1 MINYQSQNQLRLFET
16 PFEQHLDKSNRWMQL
31 ADKLPWDDLVKIY
44 NKKLRLDFGAPSI
57 DGRMVIATLII
68 KHKLNL
74 SDREVIEMIK
84 ENIYMQYFAGLSS
97 FTTKEIFHHTE
108 FVYIRK
114 RLQVADF
121 NQMTEEL
128 MREAGILQPLEQTA
142 QKNNGNAEKQDKDSS
157 SNTPEQR
164 QTTEEEQTTAQQNVE
179 QTPASCEQQ
188 QCDEQEPDKNQPDN
202 KSMMQSDAIVLEQS
216 PAKENENAAKQ
227 NEDFSSRASEQRQ
240 TKAQQNVEQTTA
252 SCEQQQCDEQE
263 PDKNQPDN
271 EGVMQL
277 DATVADQKIK
287 YPNDVDL
294 LNTGRE
300 ETDRLIDILC
310 EEYGLTRPRTYR
322 KVARIQYLNFAKKK
336 NKASKQIKK
345 ARKQQLQFLKRNL
358 KRLDAII
365 EKAQQQNNS
374 VRLPFEH
381 RDLRILWAIRIVYD
395 QQLQMHNEN
404 TNRIDDRIVSIYQ
417 PYVRPIMRGKAKHKV
432 EFGSKNGISLQHGY
446 VLLEKLSWDAYN
458 ECNDL
463 ESAGNN
469 YKRMHGHYPEWII
482 ADSIYHT
489 RANKTFC
496 QNNHI
501 KLAGKRLSKRAM
513 AKMSPK
519 ERKEYQKLHNSRN
532 HVEGKF
538 GQGKNGYELNEIK
551 AKYANTSA
559 SWIASVYFVMNILVF
574 AGSSFLSLFYS
585 MSYALHAITM
595 KIRIRGV
602 IKAQKIPTTFGA
614 SYPL

>member
-1 MINYQSQNQLRLFET
+1 MVNYQSQNQLSFFET
-16 PFEQHLDKSNRWMQL
+16 PFEQHLDKSNRWVQL

-44 NKKLRLDFGAPSI
+44 NKKLRSDFGAPGI

-68 KHKLNL
+68 KHRLNL

-84 ENIYMQYFAGLSS
+84 ENIYMQYFVGLSS

-108 FVYIRK
+108 FVYIRR
-114 RLQVADF
+114 RLQIADF
-121 NQMTEEL
+121 NEMTEEL
-128 MREAGILQPLEQTA
+128 MRGAGILQQLEQSVVKEDENAGGQNENSSPVEQTQQA
-142 QKNNGNAEKQDKDSS
+142 TDKQNAE
-157 SNTPEQR
+157 
-164 QTTEEEQTTAQQNVE
+164 QQNVK
-179 QTPASCEQQ
+179 QTQPSSQQQQCEQQ
-188 QCDEQEPDKNQPDN
+188 QTDEKQPDN
-202 KSMMQSDAIVLEQS
+202 KGE
-216 PAKENENAAKQ
+216 
-227 NEDFSSRASEQRQ
+227 
-240 TKAQQNVEQTTA
+240 
-252 SCEQQQCDEQE
+252 
-263 PDKNQPDN
+263 
-271 EGVMQL
+271 MQL

-294 LNTGRE
+294 INTGRE

-336 NKASKQIKK
+336 NKTFKQIRK

-358 KRLDAII
+358 RRLDEII
-365 EKAQQQNNS
+365 AYMQQQNNNL
-374 VRLPFEH
+374 RLPFEH
-381 RDLRILWAIRIVYD
+381 RDLRLLWAIRLVYD

-463 ESAGNN
+463 QAAANN

-489 RANKTFC
+489 KANKTFC
-496 QNNHI
+496 KDNQI
-501 KLAGKRLSKRAM
+501 KLIGKRLSKRALS
-513 AKMSPK
+513 KMNLK

-538 GQGKNGYELNEIK
+538 GQGKSGYGLNEIK

-559 SWIASVYFVMNILVF
+559 SWIAAVYFVMNILVF
-574 AGSSFLSLFYS
+574 AGSSFLSFFYCIC
-585 MSYALHAITM
+585 YTHYDFKR
-595 KIRIRGV
+595 KIRTKIRTILAKCLTQTCTHLCAG
-602 IKAQKIPTTFGA
+602 KIAVGI
-614 SYPL
+614 

>member
-1 MINYQSQNQLRLFET
+1 MVNYQSQNQLRLFET
-16 PFEQHLDKSNRWMQL
+16 PFEQHLDKSNRWVQL

-44 NKKLRLDFGAPSI
+44 NKKLRLDFGAPCI
-57 DGRMVIATLII
+57 DGRMIIATLII
-68 KHKLNL
+68 KHRLNL

-84 ENIYMQYFAGLSS
+84 ENIYMQYFVGLSS

-108 FVYIRK
+108 FVYIRR
-114 RLQVADF
+114 RLQIADF
-121 NQMTEEL
+121 NEMTEEL
-128 MREAGILQPLEQTA
+128 MREAGILQQLEQ
-142 QKNNGNAEKQDKDSS
+142 NAGKDNKDAVGQNESS
-157 SNTPEQR
+157 SPV
-164 QTTEEEQTTAQQNVE
+164 EETKEVTDERCAE
-179 QTPASCEQQ
+179 SCEQNIEQTQPSSQ
-188 QCDEQEPDKNQPDN
+188 QQLHQSDEQTDEKQPDN
-202 KSMMQSDAIVLEQS
+202 KGE
-216 PAKENENAAKQ
+216 
-227 NEDFSSRASEQRQ
+227 
-240 TKAQQNVEQTTA
+240 
-252 SCEQQQCDEQE
+252 
-263 PDKNQPDN
+263 
-271 EGVMQL
+271 MQL

-336 NKASKQIKK
+336 NKTFKQIKK
-345 ARKQQLQFLKRNL
+345 AKKQQLQFLKRNL
-358 KRLDAII
+358 KRLDEVI
-365 EKAQQQNNS
+365 EYVQQQNNGL
-374 VRLPFEH
+374 RLPFEH
-381 RDLRILWAIRIVYD
+381 RDLRLLWAIRLVYA

-417 PYVRPIMRGKAKHKV
+417 PYVRPIMRGKAKYKV

-463 ESAGNN
+463 QPAAHH

-489 RANKTFC
+489 KANKTFC
-496 QNNHI
+496 QQNYI
-501 KLAGKRLSKRAM
+501 KLIGKRLSKGALS
-513 AKMSPK
+513 KMTLK
-519 ERKEYQKLHNSRN
+519 ERKEHRKLHNSRN

-551 AKYANTSA
+551 AK
-559 SWIASVYFVMNILVF
+559 
-574 AGSSFLSLFYS
+574 
-585 MSYALHAITM
+585 
-595 KIRIRGV
+595 
-602 IKAQKIPTTFGA
+602 
-614 SYPL
+614 

>member
-1 MINYQSQNQLRLFET
+1 MINYQSQNQLSLFET
-16 PFEQHLDKSNRWMQL
+16 PFEQHLDKSNRWVQL
-31 ADKLPWDDLVKIY
+31 ADKLPWDDLIKIY
-44 NKKLRLDFGAPSI
+44 NKKLRSDFGAPSI
-57 DGRMVIATLII
+57 NGRMVIATLIV

-84 ENIYMQYFAGLSS
+84 ENIYMQYFVGLSS

-108 FVYIRK
+108 FVHIRK
-114 RLQVADF
+114 RLQIADF
-121 NQMTEEL
+121 NEMTEES
-128 MREAGILQPLEQTA
+128 MREAGILQQLEQS
-142 QKNNGNAEKQDKDSS
+142 AEKDNENAGRQNDNDLSAEAEQKHTPGNEQCAASGPQDQVSGK
-157 SNTPEQR
+157 
-164 QTTEEEQTTAQQNVE
+164 TAQQNLPAGHPAAE
-179 QTPASCEQQ
+179 QTLSLSEQQ
-188 QCDEQEPDKNQPDN
+188 QCGEQQADEKQPDN
-202 KSMMQSDAIVLEQS
+202 KGA
-216 PAKENENAAKQ
+216 
-227 NEDFSSRASEQRQ
+227 
-240 TKAQQNVEQTTA
+240 
-252 SCEQQQCDEQE
+252 
-263 PDKNQPDN
+263 
-271 EGVMQL
+271 MQL

-310 EEYGLTRPRTYR
+310 EEYGLIRPRTYR

-336 NKASKQIKK
+336 NKTFQQIKK
-345 ARKQQLQFLKRNL
+345 AKKQQLQFLKRNL
-358 KRLDAII
+358 KRLDEVIQYV
-365 EKAQQQNNS
+365 QQQNNS
-374 VRLPFEH
+374 LRLPFEH
-381 RDLRILWAIRIVYD
+381 RDLRILWAIRLVYV

-463 ESAGNN
+463 LAAANN
-469 YKRMHGHYPEWII
+469 YKRMHGYYPEWII

-489 RANKTFC
+489 KANKTFC
-496 QNNHI
+496 QQTHI
-501 KLAGKRLSKRAM
+501 KLIGKRLSKRALS
-513 AKMSPK
+513 KMTSK
-519 ERKEYQKLHNSRN
+519 ERKEYRKLHNSRN

-559 SWIASVYFVMNILVF
+559 SWIAAVYFVMNILVF
-574 AGSSFLSLFYS
+574 AGSSFLSFFYWVHS
-585 MSYALHAITM
+585 ALQVIKM
-595 KIRIRGV
+595 KIR
-602 IKAQKIPTTFGA
+602 TTGYQNIQPGFA
-614 SYPL
+614 II

>member
-1 MINYQSQNQLRLFET
+1 MVNYQSQNQLSFFET
-16 PFEQHLDKSNRWMQL
+16 PFEQHLDKSNRWVQL

-44 NKKLRLDFGAPSI
+44 NKKLRSDFGAPCI

-68 KHKLNL
+68 KHRLNL

-84 ENIYMQYFAGLSS
+84 ENIYMQYFVGLSS

-108 FVYIRK
+108 FVYIRR
-114 RLQVADF
+114 RLQIADF
-121 NQMTEEL
+121 NEMTEEL
-128 MREAGILQPLEQTA
+128 MREAGILQQLEQSA
-142 QKNNGNAEKQDKDSS
+142 AKEDKNADEQNESS
-157 SNTPEQR
+157 SPIEEKEEVADEQKA
-164 QTTEEEQTTAQQNVE
+164 EQQNIE
-179 QTPASCEQQ
+179 QTPLSSQQQ
-188 QCDEQEPDKNQPDN
+188 QCDEQQRDEKQPDN
-202 KSMMQSDAIVLEQS
+202 KGE
-216 PAKENENAAKQ
+216 
-227 NEDFSSRASEQRQ
+227 
-240 TKAQQNVEQTTA
+240 
-252 SCEQQQCDEQE
+252 
-263 PDKNQPDN
+263 
-271 EGVMQL
+271 MQL

-310 EEYGLTRPRTYR
+310 GEYGLTRPRTYR

-336 NKASKQIKK
+336 NKTFKQIKK
-345 ARKQQLQFLKRNL
+345 AKKQQLQFLKRNL
-358 KRLDAII
+358 KRLDKII
-365 EKAQQQNNS
+365 EYVQQQNNS
-374 VRLPFEH
+374 LRLPFAH
-381 RDLRILWAIRIVYD
+381 RDLRLLWAIRLVYA

-463 ESAGNN
+463 QAAANN
-469 YKRMHGHYPEWII
+469 YKRMHGYYPQWII

-489 RANKTFC
+489 KANKIFC
-496 QNNHI
+496 QQNHI
-501 KLAGKRLSKRAM
+501 KLIGKRLPKRALS
-513 AKMSPK
+513 KMTPK

-532 HVEGKF
+532 QVEGKF
-538 GQGKNGYELNEIK
+538 GQGKNGYGLNEIK

-559 SWIASVYFVMNILVF
+559 SWIAAVYFVMNILVF
-574 AGSSFLSLFYS
+574 AGSSFLSFFYWLY
-585 MSYALHAITM
+585 YALYAIKM
-595 KIRIRGV
+595 KIRITSTQDIQPGFA
-602 IKAQKIPTTFGA
+602 I
-614 SYPL
+614 SYL

>member
-1 MINYQSQNQLRLFET
+1 MVNYQSQNQLSFFET
-16 PFEQHLDKSNRWMQL
+16 PFEQHLDKSNRWVQL

-44 NKKLRLDFGAPSI
+44 NKKLRSDFGAPCI
-57 DGRMVIATLII
+57 DGRIVIATLII
-68 KHKLNL
+68 KHRLNL

-84 ENIYMQYFAGLSS
+84 ENIYMQYFVGLSS

-108 FVYIRK
+108 FVYIRR
-114 RLQVADF
+114 RLQIADF
-121 NQMTEEL
+121 NEMTEEL
-128 MREAGILQPLEQTA
+128 MREAGILQQLEQ
-142 QKNNGNAEKQDKDSS
+142 NAGKDNEDAAGQNESS
-157 SNTPEQR
+157 SPVEETKEVTDEQCAAFGEKAE
-164 QTTEEEQTTAQQNVE
+164 QQNIEQTQPSFSQQL
-179 QTPASCEQQ
+179 Q
-188 QCDEQEPDKNQPDN
+188 QCDEEQTDEKQPDN
-202 KSMMQSDAIVLEQS
+202 KGE
-216 PAKENENAAKQ
+216 
-227 NEDFSSRASEQRQ
+227 
-240 TKAQQNVEQTTA
+240 
-252 SCEQQQCDEQE
+252 
-263 PDKNQPDN
+263 
-271 EGVMQL
+271 MQL

-336 NKASKQIKK
+336 NKTFKQIKK
-345 ARKQQLQFLKRNL
+345 AKKQQLQFLKRNL
-358 KRLDAII
+358 KRLD
-365 EKAQQQNNS
+365 EVTEYVQQQNNS
-374 VRLPFEH
+374 LRLPFEH
-381 RDLRILWAIRIVYD
+381 RDLRLLWAIRLVYA

-463 ESAGNN
+463 QAAANN

-489 RANKTFC
+489 KANKTFC
-496 QNNHI
+496 KDNHI
-501 KLAGKRLSKRAM
+501 KLMGKRLSKRALS
-513 AKMSPK
+513 KMNLK

-538 GQGKNGYELNEIK
+538 GQGKSGYELNEIK

-559 SWIASVYFVMNILVF
+559 SWVAAVYFVMNILVF
-574 AGSSFLSLFYS
+574 AGSSFLSFFYGVY
-585 MSYALHAITM
+585 YAFHAIKR
-595 KIRIRGV
+595 KIRITSTQDTQPGFA
-602 IKAQKIPTTFGA
+602 I
-614 SYPL
+614 SYL

>member
-1 MINYQSQNQLRLFET
+1 MINYQSQSQLRLFET
-16 PFEQHLDKSNRWMQL
+16 PFEQHLDKSNRWVQL
-31 ADKLPWDDLVKIY
+31 ADKLPWDDLVTIY
-44 NKKLRLDFGAPSI
+44 NKKLRSDFGAPSI

-84 ENIYMQYFAGLSS
+84 ENIYMQYFVGLSS

-128 MREAGILQPLEQTA
+128 MREAGILQSLEQTP
-142 QKNNGNAEKQDKDSS
+142 QRDNENSEKKDENSS
-157 SNTPEQR
+157 SNGSEQPTSSEQ
-164 QTTEEEQTTAQQNVE
+164 QTRSQQEQTTL
-179 QTPASCEQQ
+179 SSEQQ
-188 QCDEQEPDKNQPDN
+188 QCDEQQRSKKQADN
-202 KSMMQSDAIVLEQS
+202 K
-216 PAKENENAAKQ
+216 
-227 NEDFSSRASEQRQ
+227 
-240 TKAQQNVEQTTA
+240 
-252 SCEQQQCDEQE
+252 
-263 PDKNQPDN
+263 
-271 EGVMQL
+271 GVMQL

-294 LNTGRE
+294 LNTGRQ

-310 EEYGLTRPRTYR
+310 GEYGLTRPRTYR
-322 KVARIQYLNFAKKK
+322 QVARRQYLSFAKKK
-336 NKASKQIKK
+336 NKAFKQIRK

-358 KRLDAII
+358 KRLDEII
-365 EKAQQQNNS
+365 EQVQQQNNTL
-374 VRLPFEH
+374 RLPFEH

-395 QQLQMHNEN
+395 QQLQMHHEN
-404 TNRIDDRIVSIYQ
+404 THRTCDRIVSIYQ

-458 ECNDL
+458 ECNDVQ
-463 ESAGNN
+463 AAANN
-469 YKRMHGHYPEWII
+469 YNRMHGHYPEWII

-501 KLAGKRLSKRAM
+501 KLIGKRLSKRAM
-513 AKMSPK
+513 TKMSPK
-519 ERKEYQKLHNSRN
+519 ERKAYQKLHNSRN
-532 HVEGKF
+532 HIEGKF
-538 GQGKNGYELNEIK
+538 GQGKNGYGLNEIK

-559 SWIASVYFVMNILVF
+559 SWIAAVYFVMNILIF
-574 AGSSFLSLFYS
+574 AGSSFLSFFYWV
-585 MSYALHAITM
+585 AL
-595 KIRIRGV
+595 RIADHYHENKRV
-602 IKAQKIPTTFGA
+602 ETIAAQKYLATIGVT
-614 SYPL
+614 Y

>member
-16 PFEQHLDKSNRWMQL
+16 PFEQHLDKSNRWVQL
-31 ADKLPWDDLVKIY
+31 ADKLPWDDLVIIY

-84 ENIYMQYFAGLSS
+84 ENIYMQYFVGLSS

-108 FVYIRK
+108 FVHIRK
-114 RLQVADF
+114 RLQIADF
-121 NQMTEEL
+121 NEMTEEL
-128 MREAGILQPLEQTA
+128 MREAGILQQLEQGA
-142 QKNNGNAEKQDKDSS
+142 EKNNENTGGQNDNDSS
-157 SNTPEQR
+157 AEVEQKHAAGDE
-164 QTTEEEQTTAQQNVE
+164 QCTTSGLQDSVSEKAEQQNIEQTFPLSQQ
-179 QTPASCEQQ
+179 QQ
-188 QCDEQEPDKNQPDN
+188 QCGEQQTDEKQPDN
-202 KSMMQSDAIVLEQS
+202 K
-216 PAKENENAAKQ
+216 
-227 NEDFSSRASEQRQ
+227 
-240 TKAQQNVEQTTA
+240 
-252 SCEQQQCDEQE
+252 
-263 PDKNQPDN
+263 
-271 EGVMQL
+271 GVMQL

-310 EEYGLTRPRTYR
+310 EEYELTRPRTYR

-336 NKASKQIKK
+336 NKPFKQIKK

-358 KRLDAII
+358 KRLDEVI
-365 EKAQQQNNS
+365 EYVQKQTGS
-374 VRLPFEH
+374 LRLPFEH
-381 RDLRILWAIRIVYD
+381 RDLRILWAIRLVYA

-404 TNRIDDRIVSIYQ
+404 TNRISDRIVSIYQ

-463 ESAGNN
+463 QPAANN
-469 YKRMHGHYPEWII
+469 YKRMHGHYPQWII

-489 RANKTFC
+489 KANKKFC
-496 QNNHI
+496 EDNHI
-501 KLAGKRLSKRAM
+501 KLIGKRLSKKALS
-513 AKMSPK
+513 KMSYK

-559 SWIASVYFVMNILVF
+559 SWIAAVYFVMNILVF
-574 AGSSFLSLFYS
+574 AGSSFLSFFYW
-585 MSYALHAITM
+585 MYCALQAIKM
-595 KIRIRGV
+595 KIR
-602 IKAQKIPTTFGA
+602 TTNV
-614 SYPL
+614 